1 MTTAPKS
8 LLPAI
13 HAQRR
18 NTPGLAEEADWR
30 AFLKTTTGQ
39 ESLREMTQAQHK
51 RVLAKLLPKGKPH
64 HGKPRHSAGSQM
76 GKIRAEWIEITKLG
90 GVQDGS
96 EEALAAWIARTTGQD
111 IGLLDSATA
120 SKLIE
125 SLKRWRQRLENC
137 AKPQTEQ
144 NSLA

>member
-1 MTTAPKS
+1 MTTAQKS

-18 NTPGLAEEADWR
+18 NTLGLAEEADWR

-51 RVLAKLLPKGKPH
+51 RVLAKLLPKGKPY
-64 HGKPRHSAGSQM
+64 HGKPRHAAGAQM
-76 GKIRAEWIEITKLG
+76 GKIRAEWIEIAKLG
-90 GVQDGS
+90 GVQNGS
-96 EEALAAWIARTTGQD
+96 EEALAAWIATSTGQD

-125 SLKRWRQRLENC
+125 KLKRWRQRLERER
-137 AKPQTEQ
+137 AP
-144 NSLA
+144 A